1 MINLVHNV
9 LFIAPLHQNSFGG
22 TIQAIT
28 ITETIQLNSSV
39 NVSQC
44 QFTDF
49 STFLIYAKS

>member
-22 TIQAIT
+22 TIRA
-28 ITETIQLNSSV
+28 ITETIQPNSSV

-49 STFLIYAKS
+49 LTFLIYAKS